1 LGSKWILFP
10 IIIGLI
16 VGILFY
22 HFIRLIVE
30 LKEEELSKNIYE
42 YRSYLRQEAERISKT
57 KNIQELLSRFFRNI
71 KNAVNPVFVK
81 IFLFNE
87 SLNKYVLEGEVNNE
101 TNNYLIPK
109 KKAYDQ
115 KSPLVLYL
123 KEEKEPIELNCIKYL
138 LNFGKIPVKRRHF
151 LVEIKEEMERMEAV
165 LCLPIL
171 SQERL
176 FGFILLGK
184 RLSTPYL
191 YTSDDLKLFSTMA
204 SYAGEAIHGFLL
216 REENIQLILSSMQA
230 MVQSVEAKDQYTGGH
245 SSRVAEISYL
255 LGQELQDEM
264 VHIPNALVGLKRAAL
279 LHDVGKIGIP
289 ESILNKID
297 SLTAEEFEIIKT
309 HPQKGVELI
318 GSLKK
323 WLGDDIILGIL
334 HHHENFNGSGYPIGE
349 KGERIHIYG
358 RIIRVADAFD
368 ALTTDRPYRPA
379 FTKKEVIEELKRMVN
394 THFDPKII
402 EKFMVLC
409 KKKKI

>member
-1 LGSKWILFP
+1 
-10 IIIGLI
+10 
-16 VGILFY
+16 
-22 HFIRLIVE
+22 
-30 LKEEELSKNIYE
+30 
-42 YRSYLRQEAERISKT
+42 
-57 KNIQELLSRFFRNI
+57 
-71 KNAVNPVFVK
+71 
-81 IFLFNE
+81 
-87 SLNKYVLEGEVNNE
+87 
-101 TNNYLIPK
+101 
-109 KKAYDQ
+109 
-115 KSPLVLYL
+115 
-123 KEEKEPIELNCIKYL
+123 
-138 LNFGKIPVKRRHF
+138 
-151 LVEIKEEMERMEAV
+151 
-165 LCLPIL
+165 
-171 SQERL
+171 
-176 FGFILLGK
+176 
-184 RLSTPYL
+184 
-191 YTSDDLKLFSTMA
+191 
-204 SYAGEAIHGFLL
+204 
-216 REENIQLILSSMQA
+216 MQA